1 VSVSE
6 VLAEYAGH
14 HAERGSP
21 LTLALLQGAARDWD
35 AGGVTREVLSPYE
48 NDPPGSALPLR
59 FTAALHRLVLDRQA
73 PELALHYPTAG
84 GQAPPEAAWP
94 AARRLLA
101 AGCWPSTPGW
111 HAGWSGWRARPTRSG
126 AASRCWS
133 GCCTSRAA
141 LAGRCGYWSRRFG
154 RAEPA
159 GRPLPLRPE
168 LRAAGL
174 AVPAARPGAGD
185 RGRSAHRGAGRLR
198 PASAG
203 PDQRRG
209 PAAAVGQCV
218 GRPGR
223 PLRPAAGRTRRRRLR
238 ACARRGGRSRQL
250 AGPPAARGGPARCSG
265 DCGVAQRRTPVR
277 GPRRVGAGRA
287 AVRPAG
293 VWRLSYEPDLSSQPV
308 RFPLR
313 VHGPGTRPGG
323 DTLAYGGG
331 HGPPLSLT

>member
-84 GQAPPEAAWP
+84 GQPPPEAAWP

-101 AGCWPSTPGW
+101 QHTGL
-111 HAGWSGWRARPTRSG
+111 ARRLVGLPCQTNEV
-126 AASRCWS
+126 
-133 GCCTSRAA
+133 
-141 LAGRCGYWSRRFG
+141 GRCVSLLVGLRHIARRT
-154 RAEPA
+154 
-159 GRPLPLRPE
+159 
-168 LRAAGL
+168 
-174 AVPAARPGAGD
+174 
-185 RGRSAHRGAGRLR
+185 
-198 PASAG
+198 
-203 PDQRRG
+203 
-209 PAAAVGQCV
+209 
-218 GRPGR
+218 GR
-223 PLRPAAGRTRRRRLR
+223 PLRLLEVGASAGLNLLIDRYRYGQSYGPPDSPCRLPDPGPATGAGLRIVERAGCDPHPLDPTSGEGRLRLSASVWGDQVDRFARQQGALAVAGRGYVPVEAAGAADWLARRLPD
-238 ACARRGGRSRQL
+238 GDLPDSPVTVVWHSIVRQYVD
-250 AGPPAARGGPARCSG
+250 PAEWEQVEQLS
-265 DCGVAQRRTPVR
+265 T
-277 GPRRVGAGRA
+277 
-287 AVRPAG
+287 RPG
-293 VWRLSYEPDLSSQPV
+293 VWRLSYEPDRSSQPV